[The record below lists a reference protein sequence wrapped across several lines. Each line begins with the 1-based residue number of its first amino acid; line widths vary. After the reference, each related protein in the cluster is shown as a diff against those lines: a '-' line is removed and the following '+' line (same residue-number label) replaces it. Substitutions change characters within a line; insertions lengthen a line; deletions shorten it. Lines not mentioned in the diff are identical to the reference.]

1 MVGPNGGVS
10 DREAKLQ
17 MVKKRMED
25 YHDGGTLGSISLPEH
40 KQLRP

>member
-1 MVGPNGGVS
+1 MVGPNGCVS
-10 DREAKLQ
+10 DREAKLE

-25 YHDGGTLGSISLPEH
+25 DDGGTLGSISLPEH